1 MVCSGDIEFVNIEFS
16 YPTRSDMIVLKNFNF
31 KVKPNQTVAL
41 VGASG
46 SGFDLFVLSQ
56 LNLL

>member
-16 YPTRSDMIVLKNFNF
+16 YPTRSDMIVLKDFNF

-46 SGFDLFVLSQ
+46 SGLSSCSVL
-56 LNLL
+56 N